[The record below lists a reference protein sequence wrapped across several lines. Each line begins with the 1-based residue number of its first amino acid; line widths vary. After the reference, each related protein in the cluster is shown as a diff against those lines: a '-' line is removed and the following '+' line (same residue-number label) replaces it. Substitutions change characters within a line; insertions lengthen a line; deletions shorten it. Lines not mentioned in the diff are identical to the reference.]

1 MTRLTKLTIGVVA
14 VCLVGGAGW
23 RWLALRTEP
32 SPDTI
37 VVQANAN
44 DRVRRSL
51 FAAIQ
56 PVALSNCELKR
67 FGEKNDGGYVMC
79 GNLLGAVQ
87 AGYSYGIS
95 GYDGWGCQ
103 VSREL
108 KVRVHQYDCFD
119 LHEPGCAGGATTFH
133 PQCVAGTHSTDESGR
148 VFDSLQKQIA
158 DNRDTGKHLVL
169 KMDVEG
175 AEWESFLRAPNSVL
189 EQIDQLAVE
198 FHGANRLRY
207 LEAITSLKRF
217 FYVANLHFNNYS
229 CTTGI
234 EPFRSWAYEVLF
246 VSKRLGVLDPSGKRP
261 DTSAFNAP
269 NNPKSDDCQP

>member
-1 MTRLTKLTIGVVA
+1 MTRLTKLTIGAVG
-14 VCLVGGAGW
+14 VCLAAGVGW
-23 RWLALRTEP
+23 RGLRREP
-32 SPDTI
+32 SQDPI
-37 VVQANAN
+37 VVKANAN
-44 DRVRRSL
+44 DRIRRSL

-56 PVALSNCELKR
+56 PVVLSNCELKR
-67 FGEKNDGGYVMC
+67 FGEANDGGYVMC

-119 LHEPGCAGGATTFH
+119 LHTPVCPGGDTTFH
-133 PQCVAGTHSTDESGR
+133 SQCIAPTHSTDESGR

-175 AEWESFLRAPNSVL
+175 AEWESFLQTPDSVL
-189 EQIDQLAVE
+189 EQVDQLAVE

-207 LEAITSLKRF
+207 LEAIISLKRF
-217 FYVANLHFNNYS
+217 FHVANLHFNNYS
-229 CTTGI
+229 CTAGV
-234 EPFRSWAYEVLF
+234 EPFPSWAYEVLF

-261 DTSAFNAP
+261 DTSAVNAR
-269 NNPKSDDCQP
+269 NNPTLEDCQP